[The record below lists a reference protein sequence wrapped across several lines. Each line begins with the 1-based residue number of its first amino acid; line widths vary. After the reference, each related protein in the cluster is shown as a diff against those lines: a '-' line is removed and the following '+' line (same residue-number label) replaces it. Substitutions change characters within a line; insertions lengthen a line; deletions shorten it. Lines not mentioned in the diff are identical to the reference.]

1 MMFIHKIG
9 KSKIGPTARPFYI
22 TRSSMLNSDIL
33 YATSSGQMTGHV
45 TFPSDCQRN
54 RRDTSL
60 VSGIKLSHYFMKF
73 LNV

>member
-22 TRSSMLNSDIL
+22 SRSNMLNSDIL

-45 TFPSDCQRN
+45 TFPSECQRN
-54 RRDTSL
+54 RRETSL

-73 LNV
+73 